1 MRRSSFLLFFLFLTL
16 FWNVGTGWAEPEVQ
30 VALNPSRNVN
40 SGSVCRFSVEIAWNT
55 KEADYRF
62 SEPRL
67 NLDNFTLEEAGE
79 SSEAFEKGGEP
90 WKKKEFHFKLKALRP
105 GKGRIQSF
113 TLHYLDPV
121 RQTGGEF
128 PVESLEIRIVPDRT
142 KIYRGLFIAGGVL
155 ALLLVSGVVLW
166 KFRSKTSGAQLETEK
181 TQSLEDRY
189 LESFH
194 QRVKDHASSPLS
206 HDLVLELEKEFR
218 RYLSEKSSLEDP
230 ALTYR
235 EFLSRLEGKFT
246 AEELKTLR
254 RIFGKL
260 EEFHYATV
268 PSFVGESRQ
277 LADEMI
283 RFIEG
288 KRIIE

>member
-1 MRRSSFLLFFLFLTL
+1 MRRPSFLLFFLFLTL
-16 FWNVGTGWAEPEVQ
+16 LWNVGTGWAEPEVQ
-30 VALNPSRNVN
+30 VALNPSRNVT

-79 SSEAFEKGGEP
+79 SSEAFEKKGEP

-142 KIYRGLFIAGGVL
+142 KFYRGLLIAGGVL
-155 ALLLVSGVVLW
+155 ALLLISGAVLW
-166 KFRSKTSGAQLETEK
+166 KIRSKTSRAQLEPEK

-189 LESFH
+189 LESLH
-194 QRVKDHASSPLS
+194 PRVRDHESGELS
-206 HDLVLELEKEFR
+206 RDLVLELEKKFR
-218 RYLSEKSSLEDP
+218 CYLSEKSSLQGS
-230 ALTYR
+230 ALTHR
-235 EFLSRLEGKFT
+235 ELLSRLEGKFT
-246 AEELKTLR
+246 AGELKTLR

-260 EEFHYATV
+260 EEFHYAV
-268 PSFVGESRQ
+268 APSSVGESRQ
-277 LADEMI
+277 LVNEMI